1 MNSTEILKLIEAGYT
16 KSDIDAMNQAP
27 AAEPEETPAAEPEE
41 TPAAEPEQEPQP
53 EPASNEMAEVKEQL
67 QETQKQLQDLI
78 RQMQRNNLK
87 TASVNIRPEDDLMK
101 RTDEALAELIR
112 PKFEGSESK

>member
-1 MNSTEILKLIEAGYT
+1 MNSAEILKLIEAGYT
-16 KSDIDAMNQAP
+16 KADIDAMNQAP
-27 AAEPEETPAAEPEE
+27 AADPEEIPE
-41 TPAAEPEQEPQP
+41 AEPEQEPQP
-53 EPASNEMAEVKEQL
+53 EPASNELAEVKDQL

-101 RTDEALAELIR
+101 RTDEAMAELIR
-112 PKFEGSESK
+112 PKFEGSETK

>member
-1 MNSTEILKLIEAGYT
+1 MNSAEILKLIEAGYT

-27 AAEPEETPAAEPEE
+27 AAEPEENPE
-41 TPAAEPEQEPQP
+41 AEPEQEPQP
-53 EPASNEMAEVKEQL
+53 E
-67 QETQKQLQDLI
+67 LQDLI

-101 RTDEALAELIR
+101 RTDEAMAELIR
-112 PKFEGSESK
+112 PKFEGSETK

>member
-1 MNSTEILKLIEAGYT
+1 MNSAEILKLIEAGYT
-16 KSDIDAMNQAP
+16 KADIDAMNQEP
-27 AAEPEETPAAEPEE
+27 AADPEPEETPEAEPEH
-41 TPAAEPEQEPQP
+41 EPQP
-53 EPASNEMAEVKEQL
+53 EPASNELAEVKEQL

-101 RTDEALAELIR
+101 RTDEAMAELIR
-112 PKFEGSESK
+112 PKFEGSETK

>member
-1 MNSTEILKLIEAGYT
+1 MNSAEVLKLIEAGYT
-16 KSDIDAMNQAP
+16 KADIDAMNQAP
-27 AAEPEETPAAEPEE
+27 AAEPEETPE
-41 TPAAEPEQEPQP
+41 AEPEQEPQP
-53 EPASNEMAEVKEQL
+53 EPQPEPANTELAEVKEQL

-101 RTDEALAELIR
+101 RTDEAMAELIR
-112 PKFEGSESK
+112 PKFEGSEIK

>member
-1 MNSTEILKLIEAGYT
+1 MNSAEILKLIEAGYT
-16 KSDIDAMNQAP
+16 KADIDAMNQEP
-27 AAEPEETPAAEPEE
+27 AADPEPEETPE
-41 TPAAEPEQEPQP
+41 AEPEQEQQP
-53 EPASNEMAEVKEQL
+53 EPASNELAEVKEQL

-101 RTDEALAELIR
+101 RTDEAMAELIR
-112 PKFEGSESK
+112 PKFEGSETK

>member
-1 MNSTEILKLIEAGYT
+1 MNSAEILKLIEAGYT
-16 KSDIDAMNQAP
+16 KADIDAMNQEP
-27 AAEPEETPAAEPEE
+27 AADPEQEEIPE
-41 TPAAEPEQEPQP
+41 AEPEQEPQP
-53 EPASNEMAEVKEQL
+53 EPASTELAEVKEQL

-101 RTDEALAELIR
+101 RTDEAMAELIR
-112 PKFEGSESK
+112 PKFEGSETK

>member
-1 MNSTEILKLIEAGYT
+1 MNSAEILKLIEAGYT
-16 KSDIDAMNQAP
+16 KADIDAMNQAP
-27 AAEPEETPAAEPEE
+27 AADPEPEETPE
-41 TPAAEPEQEPQP
+41 AEPEQEQQP
-53 EPASNEMAEVKEQL
+53 EPASNELAEVKEQL

-101 RTDEALAELIR
+101 RTDEAMAELIR
-112 PKFEGSESK
+112 PKFEGSETK

>member
-1 MNSTEILKLIEAGYT
+1 MNSAEILKLIEAGYT
-16 KSDIDAMNQAP
+16 KADIDAMNQEP
-27 AAEPEETPAAEPEE
+27 AADPEPEETPE
-41 TPAAEPEQEPQP
+41 AEPEQEPQP
-53 EPASNEMAEVKEQL
+53 EPASNELAEVKEQL

-101 RTDEALAELIR
+101 RTDEAMAELIR
-112 PKFEGSESK
+112 PKFEGSETK

>member
-16 KSDIDAMNQAP
+16 KADIDAMNQEP
-27 AAEPEETPAAEPEE
+27 AVDPEPEETPE
-41 TPAAEPEQEPQP
+41 AEPEQEPQH
-53 EPASNEMAEVKEQL
+53 EPASNELTEVKEQL

-101 RTDEALAELIR
+101 RTDEAMAELIR
-112 PKFEGSESK
+112 PKFEGSETK

>member
-1 MNSTEILKLIEAGYT
+1 MNSAEILKLIEAGYS
-16 KSDIDAMNQAP
+16 KADIDAMNQEP
-27 AAEPEETPAAEPEE
+27 AADPEPEETPE
-41 TPAAEPEQEPQP
+41 AEPEQEPHL
-53 EPASNEMAEVKEQL
+53 EPANNELAEVKVQL

-112 PKFEGSESK
+112 PKIEGSETK

>member
-1 MNSTEILKLIEAGYT
+1 MTSTEILKLIEAGYT

-27 AAEPEETPAAEPEE
+27 AAEPEETPEAEPEPE
-41 TPAAEPEQEPQP
+41 PAAEPQP
-53 EPASNEMAEVKEQL
+53 EPASNELAEVKEQL

-101 RTDEALAELIR
+101 RTDEAMAELIR
-112 PKFEGSESK
+112 PKFEGSEIK

>member
-1 MNSTEILKLIEAGYT
+1 MNSAEILKLIEAGYT
-16 KSDIDAMNQAP
+16 KADIDAMNQEPP
-27 AAEPEETPAAEPEE
+27 ADPEPEETPEAEPEE
-41 TPAAEPEQEPQP
+41 EPQP
-53 EPASNEMAEVKEQL
+53 EPASNELAEVKEQL

-101 RTDEALAELIR
+101 RTDEAMAELIR
-112 PKFEGSESK
+112 PKFEGSETK

>member
-1 MNSTEILKLIEAGYT
+1 MNSAEILKLIEAGYT
-16 KSDIDAMNQAP
+16 KADIDAMNQEP
-27 AAEPEETPAAEPEE
+27 AAEPEETPEAD
-41 TPAAEPEQEPQP
+41 PEQEPQP
-53 EPASNEMAEVKEQL
+53 EPEPANNELAEVKEQL

-101 RTDEALAELIR
+101 RTDEAMAELIR
-112 PKFEGSESK
+112 PKFEGSETK

>member
-1 MNSTEILKLIEAGYT
+1 MNRTEILKLIEAGYT
-16 KSDIDAMNQAP
+16 KADIDAMNQEP
-27 AAEPEETPAAEPEE
+27 AADPVPEETPE
-41 TPAAEPEQEPQP
+41 AEPEQEPQP
-53 EPASNEMAEVKEQL
+53 EPASNELAEVKEQL

-101 RTDEALAELIR
+101 RTDEAMAELIR
-112 PKFEGSESK
+112 PKFEGSETK

>member
-1 MNSTEILKLIEAGYT
+1 MPLKKASSEPPKT
-16 KSDIDAMNQAP
+16 TQP
-27 AAEPEETPAAEPEE
+27 EPEETPEPE
-41 TPAAEPEQEPQP
+41 PAPEPQP
-53 EPASNEMAEVKEQL
+53 EPASNELAEVKEQL

-101 RTDEALAELIR
+101 RTDEAMAELIR
-112 PKFEGSESK
+112 PKFEGSETK

>member
-1 MNSTEILKLIEAGYT
+1 MNSAEILKLIEAGYT
-16 KSDIDAMNQAP
+16 KADIDAMNQEP
-27 AAEPEETPAAEPEE
+27 AADPEPEETPE
-41 TPAAEPEQEPQP
+41 AEPEQEQQP
-53 EPASNEMAEVKEQL
+53 EPASNELAEVKEQL

-101 RTDEALAELIR
+101 RTDEAMAELIR
-112 PKFEGSESK
+112 PKFEWEGN

>member
-1 MNSTEILKLIEAGYT
+1 MNSAEILKLIEAGYT
-16 KSDIDAMNQAP
+16 KADIDAMNQEP
-27 AAEPEETPAAEPEE
+27 AAEPAPEPQ
-41 TPAAEPEQEPQP
+41 PEQEPAPEPQP
-53 EPASNEMAEVKEQL
+53 EPASNELTEVKEQL

-112 PKFEGSESK
+112 PKIEGSETK

>member
-1 MNSTEILKLIEAGYT
+1 MNSAEILKLIEAGYT
-16 KSDIDAMNQAP
+16 KADIDAMNQEP
-27 AAEPEETPAAEPEE
+27 AADPEPEETPEAEQKQ
-41 TPAAEPEQEPQP
+41 EPEQEPQP
-53 EPASNEMAEVKEQL
+53 EPASNELAEVKEQL

-78 RQMQRNNLK
+78 RQMQRSNLK